1 MGHRQGLASY
11 RLVSLPY
18 LPQMAHDEQTTDGET
33 MNLDWQENAA
43 CSGTDTETFFPEYNR
58 DTDNQKEEILD
69 ALSALRICSA
79 CTVSAQ
85 CLAYAMA
92 EESSV
97 SAGIY
102 GGTLAYERQR
112 VIRAQGRAVIGG
124 GAPRL
129 EHSIRRHATKAGIPA
144 PTLGVGLSKVK
155 DGRASR
161 YSVSE

>member
-1 MGHRQGLASY
+1 MGL
-11 RLVSLPY
+11 
-18 LPQMAHDEQTTDGET
+18 E
-33 MNLDWQENAA
+33 WQDKAA
-43 CSGTDTETFFPEYNR
+43 CNGTDTETFFPEYNR

-69 ALSALRICSA
+69 ALSALRICSV

-144 PTLGVGLSKVK
+144 PTLGVGLSKAK